1 MFGHFEF
8 IGAVHNAVSTET
20 SKHGFNGNE
29 MTAIAPLVFSGHYH
43 ARREYNF
50 KNGKVVCIGCP
61 LQLDWGDYG
70 DTKGVYIF
78 NTKTKEYEFVE
89 NTVNAN
95 YTKVLWSKI
104 KQKDQSDLAKVKGN
118 FVQLVVDEEYK
129 FESVMKVM
137 NVINRLQ
144 PIKNCT
150 VSYEYS
156 KRFNFFDQ
164 VASIDDNAIIH
175 KTKYDHLVDYINSIG
190 EEDLGTLELTKL
202 EDLCKQYYKE
212 ASLKVTDED

>member
-1 MFGHFEF
+1 
-8 IGAVHNAVSTET
+8 
-20 SKHGFNGNE
+20 
-29 MTAIAPLVFSGHYH
+29 
-43 ARREYNF
+43 
-50 KNGKVVCIGCP
+50 
-61 LQLDWGDYG
+61 
-70 DTKGVYIF
+70 
-78 NTKTKEYEFVE
+78 VE